1 MFKVNNKDSKMTSLT
16 FSASLVTFTEEI
28 RNGKLH
34 FFAQRKFQPED
45 TQK

>member
-28 RNGKLH
+28 LNGKL
-34 FFAQRKFQPED
+34 AQRKFQPED